1 MSDHRYLTR
10 KEASA
15 WFQAKGLRH
24 VTVSHLSDL
33 ADAGR
38 GPPYSRMGKYVYYT
52 ETDLRAWLATAMQ
65 PSTRFR
71 TQASTAA

>member
-1 MSDHRYLTR
+1 MTERYLTR

-15 WFQAKGLRH
+15 WFQERGVRH
-24 VTVSHLSDL
+24 VTPSHLSDL

-52 ETDLRAWLATAMQ
+52 EHDLQAWLATAMQ

-71 TQASTAA
+71 GAAGKAA